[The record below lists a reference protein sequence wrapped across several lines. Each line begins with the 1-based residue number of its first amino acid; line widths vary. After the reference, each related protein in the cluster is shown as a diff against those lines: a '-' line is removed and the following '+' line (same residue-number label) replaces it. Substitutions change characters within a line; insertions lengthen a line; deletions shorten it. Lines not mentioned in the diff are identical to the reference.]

1 MTQGLDNGLGNITS
15 LNLYLSSAGASG
27 QYGELHAF
35 VACAMFWPAAKRTD
49 SAYTWYKVHA
59 CCNGH
64 TQKTIDECSASA
76 PKEIIQPIRACMKR
90 PEAASLVAAMHTIG
104 ESVRDFPT
112 VLVEGQPDPRV
123 PEPDTHGDDPKALI
137 KEVCRRASAAGADDL
152 PAACS

>member
-49 SAYTWYKVHA
+49 SAYTWYKVYA

-76 PKEIIQPIRACMKR
+76 PKEIIQPIRAREKR
-90 PEAASLVAAMHTIG
+90 KSPPSSQKKHVAPTPQP
-104 ESVRDFPT
+104 RDK
-112 VLVEGQPDPRV
+112 ERSPRT
-123 PEPDTHGDDPKALI
+123 P
-137 KEVCRRASAAGADDL
+137 
-152 PAACS
+152 